1 MSAVENQEI
10 NNNTVD
16 VFEDVFINDVDMYI
30 NLWMEERHVEDMCK
44 VSQNRWYN
52 CCKYVYENV
61 FKVNPKY
68 LKDDNNINNAYD
80 TDKVNEVLDIYIDLC
95 NDYEKVVNIVGFTF
109 FTGIHR
115 DTLNGWVN
123 GVQLG
128 SSGSDICKKI
138 DEMREESLVGL
149 QVSGKG
155 NPMNYMPSLNKYC
168 GFNMPGVRDQGPRV
182 RALTASELPKLG
194 SGNCAR
200 LPDNFDNSSPD
211 NGEIVIDNSNNLKP
225 SV

>member
-1 MSAVENQEI
+1 MSAVEMQEV
-10 NNNTVD
+10 NNTVD
-16 VFEDVFINDVDMYI
+16 VFKDDIDMYI
-30 NLWMEERHVEDMCK
+30 NLWMEERSIEDMCK

-52 CCKYVYENV
+52 CCKYIYEHV

-128 SSGSDICKKI
+128 SSGSDICKKL

-168 GFNMPGVRDQGPRV
+168 GFNMPGVRDQGARA

-194 SGNCAR
+194 NGNCAR

>member
-1 MSAVENQEI
+1 MSAVETQEV
-10 NNNTVD
+10 NNTVD
-16 VFEDVFINDVDMYI
+16 VFKSDIDMYI
-30 NLWMEERHVEDMCK
+30 NLWMEERNIEDLCK
-44 VSQNRWYN
+44 ISQNRWYN
-52 CCKYVYENV
+52 CCKYIYEHV

-68 LKDDNNINNAYD
+68 LNDDNNINNAYD

-123 GVQLG
+123 GVQLA

-168 GFNMPGVRDQGPRV
+168 GFNMPGVRDQGSRV

>member
-1 MSAVENQEI
+1 MSKIEVQEL
-10 NNNTVD
+10 NDNTVD
-16 VFEDVFINDVDMYI
+16 VFKNDIDMYI
-30 NLWMEERHVEDMCK
+30 NLWMEERHIEDMCK

-80 TDKVNEVLDIYIDLC
+80 TDKVNNILDLYIDLC
-95 NDYEKVVNIVGFTF
+95 NDYEKIVNIIGFTF

-115 DTLNGWVN
+115 DTLNGWLHDR
-123 GVQLG
+123 QLG
-128 SSGSDICKKI
+128 SSGADVCKKI

-168 GFNMPGVRDQGPRV
+168 GFNMPGVRAQTTEQTQSIEQIQQRYKP
-182 RALTASELPKLG
+182 AEL
-194 SGNCAR
+194 C
-200 LPDNFDNSSPD
+200 DNKKQLVP
-211 NGEIVIDNSNNLKP
+211 P
-225 SV
+225 SADF

>member
-16 VFEDVFINDVDMYI
+16 VFKSDIDMYI
-30 NLWMEERHVEDMCK
+30 NLWMEERNIEDMCR

-52 CCKYVYENV
+52 CCKYIYEHV
-61 FKVNPKY
+61 FKMNPKY
-68 LKDDNNINNAYD
+68 LKDNRNINNAYD

-123 GVQLG
+123 GVQLA

-168 GFNMPGVRDQGPRV
+168 GFNMPGVRDQGA
-182 RALTASELPKLG
+182 RARTLTASELPKLG
-194 SGNCAR
+194 NGNCAR

>member
-1 MSAVENQEI
+1 MSAVEMQEV
-10 NNNTVD
+10 NNTVD
-16 VFEDVFINDVDMYI
+16 VFKSDIDMYI

-128 SSGSDICKKI
+128 SSGSDICKKL

-168 GFNMPGVRDQGPRV
+168 GFNMPGVRDQGSRV

>member
-16 VFEDVFINDVDMYI
+16 VFKSDIDMYI
-30 NLWMEERHVEDMCK
+30 NLWMEERNIEDLCK
-44 VSQNRWYN
+44 ISQNRWYN
-52 CCKYVYENV
+52 CCKYIYEHV

-128 SSGSDICKKI
+128 SSGSDICKKL

-168 GFNMPGVRDQGPRV
+168 GFNMPGVRDQGARA

-194 SGNCAR
+194 NGNCAR

>member
-1 MSAVENQEI
+1 MSAVEMKKV
-10 NNNTVD
+10 NNTVD
-16 VFEDVFINDVDMYI
+16 VFKDDIDMYI
-30 NLWMEERHVEDMCK
+30 NLWMEERNIEDLCK
-44 VSQNRWYN
+44 ISQNRWYN
-52 CCKYVYENV
+52 CCKYIYEHV

-168 GFNMPGVRDQGPRV
+168 GFNMPGVRDQGSRV

>member
-1 MSAVENQEI
+1 MSAVETQEV
-10 NNNTVD
+10 NNTVD
-16 VFEDVFINDVDMYI
+16 VFKDDIDMYI
-30 NLWMEERHVEDMCK
+30 NLWMEERNIEDLCK
-44 VSQNRWYN
+44 ISQNRWYN

-138 DEMREESLVGL
+138 DQMREESLVGL
-149 QVSGKG
+149 QISGKN
-155 NPMNYMPSLNKYC
+155 NPMCYMPSLNKYC
-168 GFNMPGVRDQGPRV
+168 GFNMPGVRDQGARA

-200 LPDNFDNSSPD
+200 LPDKFDNSSPD
-211 NGEIVIDNSNNLKP
+211 NGEIVIDNSNNSNP
-225 SV
+225 SI

>member
-1 MSAVENQEI
+1 MSAVEMQEV
-10 NNNTVD
+10 NNTVD
-16 VFEDVFINDVDMYI
+16 VFKDDIDTYI
-30 NLWMEERHVEDMCK
+30 NLWMEERNIEDLCK
-44 VSQNRWYN
+44 ISQNRWYN
-52 CCKYVYENV
+52 CCKYIYEHV

-123 GVQLG
+123 GVQLA

-168 GFNMPGVRDQGPRV
+168 GFNMPGVRDQGSRV

>member
-16 VFEDVFINDVDMYI
+16 VFKSDIDMYI
-30 NLWMEERHVEDMCK
+30 NLWMEERNIEDLCK

-52 CCKYVYENV
+52 CCKYVYDNV

-168 GFNMPGVRDQGPRV
+168 GFNMPGVRDQGSRV

>member
-1 MSAVENQEI
+1 MSAVEMQEV
-10 NNNTVD
+10 NNTVD
-16 VFEDVFINDVDMYI
+16 VFKSDIDMYI

-52 CCKYVYENV
+52 CCKYIYEHV

-123 GVQLG
+123 GVQLA

-168 GFNMPGVRDQGPRV
+168 GFNMPGVRDQGSRV

-194 SGNCAR
+194 NGNCAR

>member
-1 MSAVENQEI
+1 MSAVEMQEV
-10 NNNTVD
+10 NNTVD
-16 VFEDVFINDVDMYI
+16 VFKSDIDMYI

-52 CCKYVYENV
+52 CCKYIYEHV

-68 LKDDNNINNAYD
+68 LKDDNNINNAYN

-128 SSGSDICKKI
+128 SSGSDICKKL

-168 GFNMPGVRDQGPRV
+168 GFNMPGVRDQGARA

-194 SGNCAR
+194 NGNCAR

-211 NGEIVIDNSNNLKP
+211 NGEIVIDNSNN
-225 SV
+225 SNTSI

>member
-1 MSAVENQEI
+1 M
-10 NNNTVD
+10 
-16 VFEDVFINDVDMYI
+16 
-30 NLWMEERHVEDMCK
+30 
-44 VSQNRWYN
+44 
-52 CCKYVYENV
+52 

-128 SSGSDICKKI
+128 SSGSDICKKL

-168 GFNMPGVRDQGPRV
+168 GFNMPGVRDQGARARV
-182 RALTASELPKLG
+182 LTASELPKLG
-194 SGNCAR
+194 NGNCAR
-200 LPDNFDNSSPD
+200 LPDNFDNSSLD
-211 NGEIVIDNSNNLKP
+211 NGEIVIDNSNN
-225 SV
+225 SNTSI

>member
-1 MSAVENQEI
+1 MSAVEMQEI

-16 VFEDVFINDVDMYI
+16 VFKSDIDMYI
-30 NLWMEERHVEDMCK
+30 NLWMEERHIEDLCK

-128 SSGSDICKKI
+128 SSGSDICKKL

-168 GFNMPGVRDQGPRV
+168 GFNMPGVRDQGSRV

>member
-1 MSAVENQEI
+1 MSAVEMQEV
-10 NNNTVD
+10 NNTVD
-16 VFEDVFINDVDMYI
+16 VFKDDIDMYI

-52 CCKYVYENV
+52 CCKYIYEHV

-123 GVQLG
+123 GVQLA

-168 GFNMPGVRDQGPRV
+168 GFNMPGVRDQGARA

-194 SGNCAR
+194 NGNCAR

>member
-1 MSAVENQEI
+1 MSAVEMQEV
-10 NNNTVD
+10 NNTVD
-16 VFEDVFINDVDMYI
+16 VFKDDIDMYI
-30 NLWMEERHVEDMCK
+30 NLWMGERSIEDMCK

-52 CCKYVYENV
+52 CCKYIYEHV

-123 GVQLG
+123 GERLG
-128 SSGSDICKKI
+128 STASDVCKKI
-138 DEMREESLVGL
+138 DQMREESLVGL
-149 QVSGKG
+149 QISGKN
-155 NPMNYMPSLNKYC
+155 NPMCYMPSLNKYC
-168 GFNMPGVRDQGPRV
+168 GFNMPGVRDQGSRA

-194 SGNCAR
+194 NGNCAR
-200 LPDNFDNSSPD
+200 LPDNCDNSIPD
-211 NGEIVIDNSNNLKP
+211 NGEIVIDNSNNSKP
-225 SV
+225 SI

>member
-16 VFEDVFINDVDMYI
+16 VFKDDIDMYI

-44 VSQNRWYN
+44 ASQNRWYN
-52 CCKYVYENV
+52 CCKYIYEHV
-61 FKVNPKY
+61 FKINPKY

-123 GVQLG
+123 GVQLA

-168 GFNMPGVRDQGPRV
+168 GFNMPGVRDQGSRA
-182 RALTASELPKLG
+182 RALTAEELPQLG
-194 SGNCAR
+194 TNNCIG
-200 LPDNFDNSSPD
+200 LTN
-211 NGEIVIDNSNNLKP
+211 NSNN
-225 SV
+225 SG

>member
-1 MSAVENQEI
+1 MSAVEMQKV
-10 NNNTVD
+10 NNTVD
-16 VFEDVFINDVDMYI
+16 VFKDDIDMYI
-30 NLWMEERHVEDMCK
+30 NLWMEERNIEDLCK
-44 VSQNRWYN
+44 ISQNRWYN
-52 CCKYVYENV
+52 CCKHVYENV

>member
-1 MSAVENQEI
+1 MSAVEMQEV
-10 NNNTVD
+10 NNTVY
-16 VFEDVFINDVDMYI
+16 VFKDDIDMYI
-30 NLWMEERHVEDMCK
+30 NLWMEERNIEDLCK
-44 VSQNRWYN
+44 ISQNRWYN
-52 CCKYVYENV
+52 CCKYIYEHV

-128 SSGSDICKKI
+128 SSGSDICKKL

-168 GFNMPGVRDQGPRV
+168 GFNMPGVRDQGSRV

>member
-1 MSAVENQEI
+1 MSAVEMQEV
-10 NNNTVD
+10 NNTVD
-16 VFEDVFINDVDMYI
+16 VFKDDIDMYI
-30 NLWMEERHVEDMCK
+30 NLWMEERNIEDLCK
-44 VSQNRWYN
+44 ISQNRWYN
-52 CCKYVYENV
+52 CCKYIYEHV

-128 SSGSDICKKI
+128 SSGSDICRKI

-168 GFNMPGVRDQGPRV
+168 GFNMPGVRDQGARA

>member
-1 MSAVENQEI
+1 MSAVEMQEV
-10 NNNTVD
+10 NNTVD
-16 VFEDVFINDVDMYI
+16 VFKSDIDMYI
-30 NLWMEERHVEDMCK
+30 NLWMEEIHIEDLCK

-168 GFNMPGVRDQGPRV
+168 GFNMPGVRDQGARA

>member
-1 MSAVENQEI
+1 MSAVEMQEV
-10 NNNTVD
+10 NNTVD
-16 VFEDVFINDVDMYI
+16 VFKDDIDMYI
-30 NLWMEERHVEDMCK
+30 NLWMEERNIEDLCK
-44 VSQNRWYN
+44 ISQNRWYN

>member
-1 MSAVENQEI
+1 MSAVETQEV
-10 NNNTVD
+10 NNTVD
-16 VFEDVFINDVDMYI
+16 VFKSDIDMYI
-30 NLWMEERHVEDMCK
+30 NLWMEERNIEDLCK
-44 VSQNRWYN
+44 ISQNRWYN
-52 CCKYVYENV
+52 CCKYIYEHV

-123 GVQLG
+123 GVRLG

-168 GFNMPGVRDQGPRV
+168 GFNMPGVRDQGSRV

>member
-1 MSAVENQEI
+1 MSAVEMQEI

-16 VFEDVFINDVDMYI
+16 VFKSDIDMYI
-30 NLWMEERHVEDMCK
+30 NLWMEERNIEDLCK
-44 VSQNRWYN
+44 ISQNRWYN

>member
-1 MSAVENQEI
+1 MSAVEMQEI

-16 VFEDVFINDVDMYI
+16 VFKSDIDMYI
-30 NLWMEERHVEDMCK
+30 NLWMEERHVEDLCK

-52 CCKYVYENV
+52 CCKYIYEHV

>member
-1 MSAVENQEI
+1 MSAVEMQEV
-10 NNNTVD
+10 NNTVD
-16 VFEDVFINDVDMYI
+16 VFKSDIDMYI

-52 CCKYVYENV
+52 CCKYIYEHV

-80 TDKVNEVLDIYIDLC
+80 IDKVNEVLDIYIDLC

-128 SSGSDICKKI
+128 SSGSDICKKL

-168 GFNMPGVRDQGPRV
+168 GFNMPGVRDQGARA

-194 SGNCAR
+194 NGNCAR

-211 NGEIVIDNSNNLKP
+211 NGEIVIDNSNN
-225 SV
+225 SNTSI

>member
-1 MSAVENQEI
+1 MSAVEMQKV
-10 NNNTVD
+10 NNTVD
-16 VFEDVFINDVDMYI
+16 VFKDDIDMYI
-30 NLWMEERHVEDMCK
+30 NLWMEERNIEDLCK
-44 VSQNRWYN
+44 ISQNRWYN

>member
-1 MSAVENQEI
+1 MSAVEMQEI

-16 VFEDVFINDVDMYI
+16 VFKSDIDMYI
-30 NLWMEERHVEDMCK
+30 NLWMEERHIEDLCK

-168 GFNMPGVRDQGPRV
+168 GFNMPGVRDQGSRV

>member
-1 MSAVENQEI
+1 MSAVEMQEV
-10 NNNTVD
+10 NNTVD
-16 VFEDVFINDVDMYI
+16 VFKDDIDMYI
-30 NLWMEERHVEDMCK
+30 NLWMEERSIEDMCK

-52 CCKYVYENV
+52 CCKYIYEHV
-61 FKVNPKY
+61 IKVNPKY

-128 SSGSDICKKI
+128 SSGSDICKKL

-168 GFNMPGVRDQGPRV
+168 GFNMPGVRDQGARA

-194 SGNCAR
+194 GGNCAR
-200 LPDNFDNSSPD
+200 LPDNIDNSSPD

>member
-1 MSAVENQEI
+1 MSAVEMQEI

-16 VFEDVFINDVDMYI
+16 VFKSDIDMYI
-30 NLWMEERHVEDMCK
+30 NLWMEERHIEDLCK

-115 DTLNGWVN
+115 DTLNGWIN

-168 GFNMPGVRDQGPRV
+168 GFNMPGVRDQGARA

>member
-1 MSAVENQEI
+1 MSAVEMQKV
-10 NNNTVD
+10 NNTVD
-16 VFEDVFINDVDMYI
+16 VFKDDIDMYI
-30 NLWMEERHVEDMCK
+30 NLWMEERNIEDLCK
-44 VSQNRWYN
+44 ISQNRWYN

-211 NGEIVIDNSNNLKP
+211 NGEIVIDNCQMN
-225 SV
+225 

>member
-1 MSAVENQEI
+1 MSAVEMKKV
-10 NNNTVD
+10 NNTVD
-16 VFEDVFINDVDMYI
+16 VFKDDIDMYI
-30 NLWMEERHVEDMCK
+30 NLWMEERSIEDMCK

-52 CCKYVYENV
+52 CCKYIYEHV

-128 SSGSDICKKI
+128 SSGSDICKKL

-168 GFNMPGVRDQGPRV
+168 GFNMPGVRDQGSRA

-194 SGNCAR
+194 NGNCAR

>member
-1 MSAVENQEI
+1 MSAVEMQEI

-168 GFNMPGVRDQGPRV
+168 GFNMPGVRDQGARA

>member
-1 MSAVENQEI
+1 MSAVEMQEI

-16 VFEDVFINDVDMYI
+16 VFKSDIDMYI
-30 NLWMEERHVEDMCK
+30 NLWMEERHIEDLCK

-52 CCKYVYENV
+52 CCKYIYENV

-168 GFNMPGVRDQGPRV
+168 GFNMPGVRDQGSRV

-194 SGNCAR
+194 NGNCAR

>member
-1 MSAVENQEI
+1 MSAVETQEV
-10 NNNTVD
+10 NNTVD
-16 VFEDVFINDVDMYI
+16 VFKDDIDMYI
-30 NLWMEERHVEDMCK
+30 NLWMEERNIEDLCK
-44 VSQNRWYN
+44 ISQNRWYN
-52 CCKYVYENV
+52 CCKYIYEHV

-168 GFNMPGVRDQGPRV
+168 GFNMPGVRDQGARA

-194 SGNCAR
+194 NGNCAR

>member
-1 MSAVENQEI
+1 MSAVEMQEV
-10 NNNTVD
+10 NNTVD
-16 VFEDVFINDVDMYI
+16 VFKDDIDMYI
-30 NLWMEERHVEDMCK
+30 NLWMEERSIEDMCK

-52 CCKYVYENV
+52 CCKYIYEHV

-128 SSGSDICKKI
+128 SSGSDVCKKL

-168 GFNMPGVRDQGPRV
+168 GFNMPGVRDQGSRV